1 MFTCKT
7 IFYCKRKFPL
17 KSANHV
23 IFRSMFFSNSKIFKL
38 KKCER
43 VQVPKK
49 EKFIVESKNVPNG
62 ETDEMI

>member
-1 MFTCKT
+1 VQNYFFVKESFLLKAQIMLFLDQC
-7 IFYCKRKFPL
+7 FFPIL
-17 KSANHV
+17 KYLN
-23 IFRSMFFSNSKIFKL
+23 L

>member
-1 MFTCKT
+1 MLFLDQC
-7 IFYCKRKFPL
+7 FFPIL
-17 KSANHV
+17 KYLN
-23 IFRSMFFSNSKIFKL
+23 L
-38 KKCER
+38 KNCER